1 MPRYQKELGRSSP
14 LKAVLPG
21 FRSRDGQLRLAE
33 QVGGTIERG
42 GVLVA
47 EAATGIG
54 KSLAYLVPAAMSG
67 QRVVISTATKALQGQ
82 LLTEDLPL
90 ARTATGMQI
99 SAAVVKGRSNYV
111 CRVQRAFAH
120 QRVPEEYSG
129 QLGRLE
135 DWLVRTREGDRDELP
150 FVPSATAAT
159 PSSPANAQR
168 GARSCSSTTRS
179 TSPTSRCVRPVAA
192 SR

>member
-21 FRSRDGQLRLAE
+21 FRSRAGQLRLAE
-33 QVGGTIERG
+33 EVGTTIERG

-99 SAAVVKGRSNYV
+99 TAAVV
-111 CRVQRAFAH
+111 
-120 QRVPEEYSG
+120 
-129 QLGRLE
+129 
-135 DWLVRTREGDRDELP
+135 
-150 FVPSATAAT
+150 
-159 PSSPANAQR
+159 
-168 GARSCSSTTRS
+168 
-179 TSPTSRCVRPVAA
+179 
-192 SR
+192 